1 RGRDKRVR
9 RELDPRG
16 RTDLEPAAGSELDR
30 PADPPLAARSQHPHR
45 TGSRGRGLRLPL
57 RLDRPGGVART
68 SPPLACGRRAVP
80 LHGVASFNARETPSG
95 RLIQGA
101 DALAIQNEFL
111 IQALSLVPPHAT
123 YVVEQP
129 VSEQV
134 ARTYGIPRTPLLAL
148 RGYVRFLLLP
158 RREARPARAQYLLCY
173 ACDTDP
179 FDKRG
184 MQRLLSDPKG
194 LVIGRLNP

>member
-1 RGRDKRVR
+1 MLEQSHVLETEGARAPNGAGIR
-9 RELDPRG
+9 RW
-16 RTDLEPAAGSELDR
+16 AAV
-30 PADPPLAARSQHPHR
+30 ALAAVATVAFLIRVPATLEDLHR
-45 TGSRGRGLRLPL
+45 R
-57 RLDRPGGVART
+57 
-68 SPPLACGRRAVP
+68 
-80 LHGVASFNARETPSG
+80 ASFNDRETPSG

-101 DALAIQNEFL
+101 DGLAIQNEFL

-134 ARTYGIPRTPLLAL
+134 ARTYGIPRTTLLAL

-184 MQRLLSDPKG
+184 MQRLWSDPKG